1 MKMIQELAVTATPTP
16 RALRIMVV
24 DDEEAVRRYADR
36 VLRAAGYQPVLAAN
50 GFEALRLA
58 ASMGGVD
65 ALVTDLMMPDMNGAE
80 LARRLRQEMS
90 ELKVLYMSGFCDDV
104 VDPEARLTGREAFLE
119 KPYSIKALEQAVSML
134 IYGDLQPPS

>member
-1 MKMIQELAVTATPTP
+1 MKMLQELTVTATPTP

-24 DDEEAVRRYADR
+24 DDEEAIRRYADR
-36 VLRAAGYQPVLAAN
+36 VLRSAGYQPVLAAN

-65 ALVTDLMMPDMNGAE
+65 ALVTDLMMPEMNGAE

-90 ELKVLYMSGFCDDV
+90 ELKVLYMSGFCDLI
-104 VDPEARLTGREAFLE
+104 VDNEARLSGRDAFLE

-134 IYGDLQPPS
+134 VYGDFQPPS

>member
-1 MKMIQELAVTATPTP
+1 MEMLQELAVTATPTP

-24 DDEEAVRRYADR
+24 DDEEGVRRYADR

-58 ASMGGVD
+58 ASMGGID
-65 ALVTDLMMPDMNGAE
+65 ALVTDLMMPEMNGAE

-90 ELKVLYMSGFCDDV
+90 ELKVLYMSGFCDRV
-104 VDPEARLTGREAFLE
+104 VDDEARRSGREAFLE
-119 KPYSIKALEQAVSML
+119 KPYSIEALEQAVSML

>member
-1 MKMIQELAVTATPTP
+1 MEMLQELAVTATPLP

-24 DDEEAVRRYADR
+24 DDEEPIRRYADR
-36 VLRAAGYQPVLAAN
+36 VLRSAGYQPVLAAN

-65 ALVTDLMMPDMNGAE
+65 ALVTDLMMPEMNGAE

-90 ELKVLYMSGFCDDV
+90 ELKVLYVSGFCDHI
-104 VDPEARLTGREAFLE
+104 VDNEARLSGCDAFLE

-134 IYGDLQPPS
+134 VYGDLEPPS

>member
-1 MKMIQELAVTATPTP
+1 MKMVQELTVTATPMP

-65 ALVTDLMMPDMNGAE
+65 ALVTDLMMPEMNGAE
-80 LARRLRQEMS
+80 LARRLRQQMRD
-90 ELKVLYMSGFCDDV
+90 LKVLYMSGFCDRI
-104 VDPEARLTGREAFLE
+104 VDNEARLSGRDAFLE
-119 KPYSIKALEQAVSML
+119 KPYTIKQLEQAVSML
-134 IYGDLQPPS
+134 VYGDLQPPV